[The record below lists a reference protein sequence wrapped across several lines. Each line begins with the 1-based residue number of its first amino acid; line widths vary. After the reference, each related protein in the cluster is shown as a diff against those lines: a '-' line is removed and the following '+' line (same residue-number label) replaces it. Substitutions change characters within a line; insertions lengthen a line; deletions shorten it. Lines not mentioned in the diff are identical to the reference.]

1 MATIS
6 NETLIT
12 HFLSALAA
20 ERGVSENTLI
30 GYKNDLMALD
40 DSMAVSFA
48 VMTADDIRRS
58 VQKFHAEG
66 LAARTVSR
74 RLSAVRQF
82 AGWMVSDQIRLD
94 NPSLFLDNPK
104 LPDPLPKSLNE
115 ADVSSLISA
124 CSKLEPPYDLLMQ
137 AGLELMY
144 SAGLRISELLSLRLQ
159 DFVADKDMLLI
170 RGKGGRERMVPLT
183 SIAIATARRWRDAR
197 DADGPD
203 AETDQLLAYRSQ
215 EMTRQKF
222 SLLLKQIARH
232 ADIDER
238 KVSAHVLR
246 HSFATHLLN
255 RGADLRS
262 LQMLLGHAD
271 IATTQI
277 YTRTRQDRLAG
288 LVGDA
293 HPLAESDRKE

>member
-12 HFLSALAA
+12 RFLSALAA
-20 ERGVSENTLI
+20 ERGVSENTLF
-30 GYKNDLMALD
+30 GYKNDLMALHD
-40 DSMAVSFA
+40 NMAVSFV
-48 VMTADDIRRS
+48 VMTADDIRQS
-58 VQKFHAEG
+58 VQKFYIEG

-82 AGWMVSDQIRLD
+82 AGWMVSDHIRQD

-159 DFVADKDMLLI
+159 DFTADKDMLLI

-183 SIAIATARRWRDAR
+183 AIAIATARRWRDAR

-203 AETDQLLAYRSQ
+203 AETDQLLGYRSQ

-222 SLLLKQIARH
+222 SLLLKQVARH
-232 ADIDER
+232 ADLDER

-288 LVGDA
+288 LVSEA

>member
-40 DSMAVSFA
+40 DSMAVSFV

-203 AETDQLLAYRSQ
+203 AETNQLLAYRSQ

>member
-40 DSMAVSFA
+40 DNMAVSFV

-159 DFVADKDMLLI
+159 YFVADKDMLLI

-183 SIAIATARRWRDAR
+183 SIAISTARRWRDAR

-203 AETDQLLAYRSQ
+203 AETDQLLGYRSQ

>member
-6 NETLIT
+6 NETLIN

-20 ERGVSENTLI
+20 ERGVSENTLF
-30 GYKNDLMALD
+30 GYKNDLMALHD
-40 DSMAVSFA
+40 NMAVSFV
-48 VMTADDIRRS
+48 VMTADDIRQS
-58 VQKFHAEG
+58 VQKFYIEG

-82 AGWMVSDQIRLD
+82 AGWMVSDHIRQD

-115 ADVSSLISA
+115 ADVSSLITA

-159 DFVADKDMLLI
+159 DFTADKDMLLI

-183 SIAIATARRWRDAR
+183 AIAIATARRWRDAR

-203 AETDQLLAYRSQ
+203 AETDQLLGYRSQ

-222 SLLLKQIARH
+222 SLLLKQVARH
-232 ADIDER
+232 ADLDER

-288 LVGDA
+288 LVSEA

>member
-20 ERGVSENTLI
+20 ERGVSENTLF
-30 GYKNDLMALD
+30 GYKNDLMALNN
-40 DSMAVSFA
+40 SMAVSFV
-48 VMTADDIRRS
+48 VMTADDIRQS
-58 VQKFHAEG
+58 VQKFHIEG

-82 AGWMVSDQIRLD
+82 AGWMVSDHIRQD

-115 ADVSSLISA
+115 ADVSSLITA

-159 DFVADKDMLLI
+159 DFTADKDMLLI

-183 SIAIATARRWRDAR
+183 AIAIATARRWRDAR

-203 AETDQLLAYRSQ
+203 AETDQLLGYRSQ

-222 SLLLKQIARH
+222 SLLLKQVARH
-232 ADIDER
+232 ADLDER

-288 LVGDA
+288 LVSDA

>member
-30 GYKNDLMALD
+30 GYKNDLMALG

-48 VMTADDIRRS
+48 VMTTDDIRRS

>member
-20 ERGVSENTLI
+20 ERGVSENTLF
-30 GYKNDLMALD
+30 GYKNDLIALH
-40 DSMAVSFA
+40 DSMAVSFV
-48 VMTADDIRRS
+48 VMTTDDIRKS
-58 VQKFHAEG
+58 VQKFHIEG

-82 AGWMVSDQIRLD
+82 AGWMVSDHIRQD

-115 ADVSSLISA
+115 ADVSSLITA

-159 DFVADKDMLLI
+159 DFTADKDMLLI

-183 SIAIATARRWRDAR
+183 AIAIATARRWRDAR

-203 AETDQLLAYRSQ
+203 AETDQLLGYRSQ

-222 SLLLKQIARH
+222 SLLLKQVARH
-232 ADIDER
+232 ADLDER

-288 LVGDA
+288 LVSDA

>member
-30 GYKNDLMALD
+30 GYKNNLMALD
-40 DSMAVSFA
+40 DSVAVSFV
-48 VMTADDIRRS
+48 VMTADDISRS

-203 AETDQLLAYRSQ
+203 AETDQLLACRSQ

>member
-12 HFLSALAA
+12 HFLTALAA

-40 DSMAVSFA
+40 DSMTVSFA

>member
-30 GYKNDLMALD
+30 GYKNDLMALG

-170 RGKGGRERMVPLT
+170 RGKGGRERIVPLT

-203 AETDQLLAYRSQ
+203 AETDQLLACRSQ

-293 HPLAESDRKE
+293 HPLAEFDRKE

>member
-40 DSMAVSFA
+40 DNMAVSFV

>member
-40 DSMAVSFA
+40 GSMAVSFV

>member
-30 GYKNDLMALD
+30 GYKNDLMALGE
-40 DSMAVSFA
+40 SMAVSFA

>member
-40 DSMAVSFA
+40 DSMAVSFV

-82 AGWMVSDQIRLD
+82 AGWMVSDQIRRD

-232 ADIDER
+232 ADIDEL

-293 HPLAESDRKE
+293 HPLAESNRKE

>member
-40 DSMAVSFA
+40 DSMVISFV
-48 VMTADDIRRS
+48 VMTADDIRQS

>member
-1 MATIS
+1 MARIS

-20 ERGVSENTLI
+20 ERGVSENTLF
-30 GYKNDLMALD
+30 GYKNDLMALHD
-40 DSMAVSFA
+40 IMAVSFV
-48 VMTADDIRRS
+48 VMTADDIRQS
-58 VQKFHAEG
+58 VQKFHIEG

-82 AGWMVSDQIRLD
+82 AGWMVSDHIRQD

-115 ADVSSLISA
+115 ADVSSLITA

-159 DFVADKDMLLI
+159 DFTADKDMLLI

-183 SIAIATARRWRDAR
+183 AIAIATARRWRDAR

-203 AETDQLLAYRSQ
+203 AETDQLLGYRSQ

-222 SLLLKQIARH
+222 SLLLKQVARH
-232 ADIDER
+232 ADLDER

-288 LVGDA
+288 LVSDA

>member
-30 GYKNDLMALD
+30 GYKNDLMALG

-232 ADIDER
+232 ADIDEL

>member
-40 DSMAVSFA
+40 DSMAVSFV

-232 ADIDER
+232 ADIDEL

>member
-20 ERGVSENTLI
+20 ERGVSENTLF
-30 GYKNDLMALD
+30 GYKNDLMALH
-40 DSMAVSFA
+40 DSMAVSFV
-48 VMTADDIRRS
+48 VMTADDIRQS
-58 VQKFHAEG
+58 VQKFYIEG

-82 AGWMVSDQIRLD
+82 AGWMVSDHIRQD

-115 ADVSSLISA
+115 ADVSSLITA

-159 DFVADKDMLLI
+159 DFTADKDMLLI

-183 SIAIATARRWRDAR
+183 AIAIATARRWRDAR

-203 AETDQLLAYRSQ
+203 AETDQLLGYRSQ

-222 SLLLKQIARH
+222 SLLLKQVARH
-232 ADIDER
+232 ADLDER

-246 HSFATHLLN
+246 HSFAT
-255 RGADLRS
+255 
-262 LQMLLGHAD
+262 
-271 IATTQI
+271 
-277 YTRTRQDRLAG
+277 Y
-288 LVGDA
+288 
-293 HPLAESDRKE
+293 

>member
-20 ERGVSENTLI
+20 ERGVSENTLF
-30 GYKNDLMALD
+30 GYKNDLMALNN
-40 DSMAVSFA
+40 SMAVSFV
-48 VMTADDIRRS
+48 VMTADDIRQS
-58 VQKFHAEG
+58 VQKFHIEG

-82 AGWMVSDQIRLD
+82 AGWMVSDHIRQD

-115 ADVSSLISA
+115 ADVSSLIIA

-159 DFVADKDMLLI
+159 DFTADKDMLLI

-183 SIAIATARRWRDAR
+183 AIAIATARRWRDAR

-203 AETDQLLAYRSQ
+203 AETDQLLGYRSQ

-222 SLLLKQIARH
+222 SLLLKQVARH
-232 ADIDER
+232 ADLDER

-288 LVGDA
+288 LVSDA

>member
-40 DSMAVSFA
+40 DNMAVSFV

-183 SIAIATARRWRDAR
+183 SIAIATARRWRDVR

-203 AETDQLLAYRSQ
+203 VETDQLLAYHSQ

>member
-30 GYKNDLMALD
+30 GYKNDLMALG

>member
-30 GYKNDLMALD
+30 GYKNDLMALG

-48 VMTADDIRRS
+48 VMTTDDIRRS

-246 HSFATHLLN
+246 QSIATH
-255 RGADLRS
+255 
-262 LQMLLGHAD
+262 Q
-271 IATTQI
+271 
-277 YTRTRQDRLAG
+277 
-288 LVGDA
+288 
-293 HPLAESDRKE
+293 

>member
-1 MATIS
+1 MS
-6 NETLIT
+6 NETLII

-40 DSMAVSFA
+40 DSMAVSFV

-82 AGWMVSDQIRLD
+82 AGWMVSDHIRQD

-115 ADVSSLISA
+115 ADVSSLITA

-159 DFVADKDMLLI
+159 DFTADKDMLLI

-183 SIAIATARRWRDAR
+183 AIAIATARRWRDAR

-203 AETDQLLAYRSQ
+203 AETDQLLGYRSQ

-222 SLLLKQIARH
+222 SLLLKQVARH
-232 ADIDER
+232 ADLDER

-288 LVGDA
+288 LVSDA

>member
-6 NETLIT
+6 NESLIT

-30 GYKNDLMALD
+30 GYKNDLLALD

>member
-1 MATIS
+1 MS
-6 NETLIT
+6 NETLII

-124 CSKLEPPYDLLMQ
+124 SSKLEPPFDLLMQ

>member
-40 DSMAVSFA
+40 DSMAVSFV

>member
-40 DSMAVSFA
+40 DSMAVSFV
-48 VMTADDIRRS
+48 VMTADDVRRS

-215 EMTRQKF
+215 KMTRQKF

>member
-20 ERGVSENTLI
+20 ERGVSENTLF
-30 GYKNDLMALD
+30 GYKNDLMALHC
-40 DSMAVSFA
+40 SMAVSFV
-48 VMTADDIRRS
+48 VMTADDIRQS
-58 VQKFHAEG
+58 VQKFHIEG

-82 AGWMVSDQIRLD
+82 AGWMVSDHIRQD

-115 ADVSSLISA
+115 ADVSSLITA

-159 DFVADKDMLLI
+159 DFTADKDMLLI

-183 SIAIATARRWRDAR
+183 AIAIATARRWRDAR

-203 AETDQLLAYRSQ
+203 AETDQLLGYRSQ

-222 SLLLKQIARH
+222 SLLLKQVARH
-232 ADIDER
+232 ADLDER

-288 LVGDA
+288 LVSDA

>member
-20 ERGVSENTLI
+20 ERGVSENTLF

-40 DSMAVSFA
+40 DSMAVSFV
-48 VMTADDIRRS
+48 VMTADDIRQS
-58 VQKFHAEG
+58 VQKFHIEG

-82 AGWMVSDQIRLD
+82 AGWMVSDHIRQD

-115 ADVSSLISA
+115 ADVSSLITA

-159 DFVADKDMLLI
+159 DFTADKYMLLI

-183 SIAIATARRWRDAR
+183 AIEIATARRWRDAR

-203 AETDQLLAYRSQ
+203 AETDQLLGYCSQ

-222 SLLLKQIARH
+222 SLLLKQVARH
-232 ADIDER
+232 ADLDER

-277 YTRTRQDRLAG
+277 YTRTRQDRLVG
-288 LVGDA
+288 LVSDA

>member
-20 ERGVSENTLI
+20 ERGVSENTLF
-30 GYKNDLMALD
+30 GYRNDLMALH
-40 DSMAVSFA
+40 DSMAVSFV
-48 VMTADDIRRS
+48 VMTADDIRQS
-58 VQKFHAEG
+58 VQKFHIEG

-82 AGWMVSDQIRLD
+82 AGWMVSDHIRQD

-115 ADVSSLISA
+115 ADVSSLIIA

-159 DFVADKDMLLI
+159 DFTADKDMLLI

-183 SIAIATARRWRDAR
+183 AIAIATARRWRDAR

-203 AETDQLLAYRSQ
+203 AETDQLLGYRSQ

-222 SLLLKQIARH
+222 SLLLKQVARH
-232 ADIDER
+232 ADLDER

-288 LVGDA
+288 LVSDA

>member
-20 ERGVSENTLI
+20 ERGVSENTLF

-40 DSMAVSFA
+40 DSMAVSFV
-48 VMTADDIRRS
+48 VMTADDIRQS
-58 VQKFHAEG
+58 VQKFHIEG

-203 AETDQLLAYRSQ
+203 AETDRLLAYRSQ

-246 HSFATHLLN
+246 HSFATHMLN

>member
-40 DSMAVSFA
+40 DSMAVSFV

-159 DFVADKDMLLI
+159 DLVADKDMLLI

>member
-30 GYKNDLMALD
+30 GYKNDLLALGN
-40 DSMAVSFA
+40 SMAVSFA

>member
-1 MATIS
+1 M
-6 NETLIT
+6 
-12 HFLSALAA
+12 
-20 ERGVSENTLI
+20 SENTLI

-40 DSMAVSFA
+40 NSMAVSFV

>member
-40 DSMAVSFA
+40 DSMAVSFV

-58 VQKFHAEG
+58 VQKFYAEG

-183 SIAIATARRWRDAR
+183 SIAIASARRWRDAR

>member
-40 DSMAVSFA
+40 DSMPVSFV

>member
-30 GYKNDLMALD
+30 GYKNDLMALG

-48 VMTADDIRRS
+48 VMTTDDIRRS

-124 CSKLEPPYDLLMQ
+124 CSKLKPPYDLLMQ

-170 RGKGGRERMVPLT
+170 RGKGGRERLVPLT